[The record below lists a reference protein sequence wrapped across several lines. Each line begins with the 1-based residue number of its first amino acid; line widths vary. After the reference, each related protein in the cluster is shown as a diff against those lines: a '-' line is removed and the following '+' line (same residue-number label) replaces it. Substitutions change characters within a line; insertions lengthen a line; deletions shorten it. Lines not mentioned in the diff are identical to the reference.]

1 MYQSLA
7 TALIELASQLQAAS
21 LRVPISQ
28 LSLMAGLLFA
38 AGCSLLKNVPF
49 NTYER

>member
-7 TALIELASQLQAAS
+7 TALIGMASQLQAAS
-21 LRVPISQ
+21 QSIPISQ
-28 LSLMAGLLFA
+28 LSLMAGLMFA